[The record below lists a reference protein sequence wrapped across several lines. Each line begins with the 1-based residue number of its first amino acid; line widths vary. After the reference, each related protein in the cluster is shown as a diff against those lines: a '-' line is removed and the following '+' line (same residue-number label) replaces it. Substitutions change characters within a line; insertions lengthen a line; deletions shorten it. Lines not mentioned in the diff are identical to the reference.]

1 MWRRVW
7 DSNPRAQRANGFQDR
22 LVMTTSITLRRV
34 SLAKCSGIWRE
45 FRERTMKFLYDG
57 KCRKPLIL
65 QGFWG
70 NKRNSYAR
78 VFKTAS
84 LWPLRYPSEWN
95 EERIEMWLDHRRWA
109 NPLRNIRRRRNIPP
123 YMNCR
128 SADFIG
134 YSIERCKK
142 IARNISCT
150 VQRNPP
156 KTQSPQG
163 FLDTYQ
169 VNQREFFKTASLW
182 PLR

>member
-84 LWPLRYPSEWN
+84 LWPLRYPSVYELPSGRFH
-95 EERIEMWLDHRRWA
+95 RIF
-109 NPLRNIRRRRNIPP
+109 NFFRNIFRNAIFG
-123 YMNCR
+123 CFR
-128 SADFIG
+128 SARKVSVYKAFLRFCDL
-134 YSIERCKK
+134 C
-142 IARNISCT
+142 ARKFS
-150 VQRNPP
+150 RPP
-156 KTQSPQG
+156 Q
-163 FLDTYQ
+163 FDVVEL
-169 VNQREFFKTASLW
+169 RWSL
-182 PLR
+182 R